1 MFNVAGASPC
11 VSLGCFKADVRRV
24 GERRVEAI
32 EVPIRSAEIA
42 FEHLAF
48 VAA

>member
-1 MFNVAGASPC
+1 VLNVTGTSPC

-24 GERRVEAI
+24 SERWIEAI
-32 EVPIRSAEIA
+32 KMPIRSAEIA
-42 FEHLAF
+42 FEHLAL